1 MKDSSELSEL
11 STSRNVILFFHWVDS
26 SIPWLS
32 AMLGAGHMHAA
43 FLLMHAKKNHLAGS
57 WVVGVYNSVTVH
69 FMLYSEV
76 DLVGTLLSEFC

>member
-43 FLLMHAKKNHLAGS
+43 FLLMHAKKIIWLAVGS
-57 WVVGVYNSVTVH
+57 WVCTTV
-69 FMLYSEV
+69 LQYIS
-76 DLVGTLLSEFC
+76 CYIQK